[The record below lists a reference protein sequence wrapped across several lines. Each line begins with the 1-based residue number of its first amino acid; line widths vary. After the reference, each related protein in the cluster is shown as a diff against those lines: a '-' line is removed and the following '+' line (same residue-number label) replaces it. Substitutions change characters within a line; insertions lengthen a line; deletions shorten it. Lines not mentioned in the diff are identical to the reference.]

1 MLYPQSDVQL
11 FVVKDGE
18 NDQENPPWRPDSP
31 VPHQVD
37 EEKEENQQRLLETMW
52 QALRPKS
59 VVGAL
64 MGFKWIWNI
73 DSKVGKC
80 Q

>member
-1 MLYPQSDVQL
+1 MLYPQSVQL
-11 FVVKDGE
+11 FVVKDEE
-18 NDQENPPWRPDSP
+18 NHENHQENPWRPDSP

-52 QALRPKS
+52 QALRPTS

-64 MGFKWIWNI
+64 LGFKWIQWL
-73 DSKVGKC
+73 
-80 Q
+80 